1 MRCVASILTVAAVT
15 GFASADLTN
24 PDIPSWRG
32 DANTSFAQWDSFTSA
47 DGGPNAAT
55 SGGGMNLY
63 NFGQGAIVASSGNLY
78 GLGGPL
84 NIHVYPA
91 AAPLFN
97 MQTAVVN
104 VAYLG
109 NPIDVDGMRAY
120 VGSSGS
126 GTYVDPAS
134 VEFRG
139 EGAGG
144 PFGGPKTYA
153 ITFDL
158 SNVAFGFQGLSFFF
172 DSGDLSSSSL
182 DAISIDVLGS
192 AIPAPGALALLGL
205 AGVARR
211 RRRG

>member
-24 PDIPSWRG
+24 PEIPSWRG
-32 DANTSFAQWDSFTSA
+32 DANTSFAQWDSFTSP

-55 SGGGMNLY
+55 EGGGMNLY
-63 NFGQGAIVASSGNLY
+63 NFGEGAIIASSGNLY

-91 AAPLFN
+91 QAPLFN
-97 MQTAVVN
+97 MQKAVVN

-109 NPIDVDGMRAY
+109 NAIDVNGMRAL
-120 VGSSGS
+120 VGDSSSG
-126 GTYVDPAS
+126 TFVDPTS
-134 VEFRG
+134 VELRG
-139 EGAGG
+139 TAGGG
-144 PFGGPKTYA
+144 PFGGATYA

>member
-1 MRCVASILTVAAVT
+1 
-15 GFASADLTN
+15 
-24 PDIPSWRG
+24 
-32 DANTSFAQWDSFTSA
+32 
-47 DGGPNAAT
+47 
-55 SGGGMNLY
+55 MNLY
-63 NFGQGAIVASSGNLY
+63 NFGDGAIIASSGNLY

-91 AAPLFN
+91 GAPLFN
-97 MQTAVVN
+97 MQKAVVN

-120 VGSSGS
+120 VGSQGS
-126 GTYVDPAS
+126 GTYVDPAN
-134 VEFRG
+134 VELRG
-139 EGAGG
+139 QAGGG
-144 PFGGPKTYA
+144 PFGGATYA